1 MGKLKN
7 KKGNLSIVT
16 PVIIITKV
24 NKIQRDKRVFKA
36 SLLSLIKELW
46 AYEKPDKR
54 DIQTMLL

>member
-36 SLLSLIKELW
+36 SLLSLIKELQ
-46 AYEKPDKR
+46 ACEKPDKR